1 MALFEELPLH
11 PLVAG
16 AIAQK
21 GFSEATPV
29 QSLVVA
35 PEHAGRDLLVSSRTG
50 SGKTLAFGVLI
61 ADNLLA
67 PEEDS
72 KVPRVQGAPRA
83 LVVAPTREL
92 ANQVGRELE
101 WLLRPAKVKIATC
114 TGGTSVVGD
123 LRALRARV
131 DVVVGTPGRL
141 LDLHKRGVLNLAGVA
156 TLVLDEADE
165 MLDLGFQEDLEY
177 LLGHAPA
184 ERRTLLFSA
193 TIPSA
198 IARIASKYQKNAVR
212 VDARGKG
219 DSRKHEDITFEPMAV
234 QTGDRL
240 GAVINIILCGGTQ
253 SRAIVFCR
261 TRDRVA
267 ELHEHLTRMGIR
279 ASAIAGDRAQN
290 ERDRAL
296 AALRNG
302 DVQVMVAT
310 DVAARGLDLP
320 DVDRVIHG
328 DLPDN
333 EDSLAHRSG
342 RTGRAGRKG
351 TSFVIAES
359 RERRKA
365 ERMLHMLGVKAEWKS
380 APDQKDVR
388 RHLEG
393 LIFDDLMKVHAAQ
406 TAVPEPTDETAKPAK
421 AAKAPKAPTLPTEL
435 LERLRTA
442 MSDNEI
448 LTMLLGREMSRMPTG
463 FAITPVIVS
472 QDKPRPA
479 AREQFQSAVVFRV
492 SAGHEQRVEARWLL
506 PTICDRGGITK
517 NEIGAIRIGKTS
529 SVFEVAPRA
538 AGAFEAASAKI
549 DPENPRMLFV
559 RIGTGRADDF
569 VSQTHAHRDPEP
581 APRERPPRE
590 ATPPR
595 ERAPRDVAL
604 PRERA
609 PRDAAPPRERAPR
622 DVAPPRERAPREQ
635 QPSADGPNKAAIHT
649 KPAHAKPAHPKPAHT
664 KPAHPKPAL
673 AKPAHPKTDLFK
685 PGYPKPMPE
694 KNAAEAASHPKSR
707 FDKPKFGKAPFP
719 KRQWS
724 KEKPSAPARDGH
736 SSPKKRPLPV

>member
-72 KVPRVQGAPRA
+72 KVPRIQGAPRA

-365 ERMLHMLGVKAEWKS
+365 ERMMHMLGVKAEWKS
-380 APDQKDVR
+380 APDQNDVR

-406 TAVPEPTDETAKPAK
+406 TAPPEPTDETAKPAK
-421 AAKAPKAPTLPTEL
+421 AAKAQKAQTPPTLPTEL
-435 LERLRTA
+435 LERLRTQ
-442 MSDNEI
+442 MSDSDI
-448 LTMLLGREMSRMPTG
+448 LTMLLGREMARMPTG
-463 FAITPVIVS
+463 YAITPVIVS

-479 AREQFQSAVVFRV
+479 VTREQFQSAVVFRV

-517 NEIGAIRIGKTS
+517 NEIGAIRIGKSS
-529 SVFEVAPRA
+529 SVFEIAPRA

-569 VSQTHAHRDPEP
+569 VSQTHSHREP
-581 APRERPPRE
+581 
-590 ATPPR
+590 
-595 ERAPRDVAL
+595 
-604 PRERA
+604 
-609 PRDAAPPRERAPR
+609 DAA
-622 DVAPPRERAPREQ
+622 PRERAPREVAAPRERAPREAA
-635 QPSADGPNKAAIHT
+635 PSRERAPREHRPHTEAPHKA
-649 KPAHAKPAHPKPAHT
+649 PVHAKPAHPKAEHA
-664 KPAHPKPAL
+664 KPAHPKAEHAKPAHPKAEH
-673 AKPAHPKTDLFK
+673 AKPAHPKTDHFK
-685 PGYPKPMPE
+685 PGHPKPMAE
-694 KNAAEAASHPKSR
+694 KNAAAAVSHPKSR

-724 KEKPSAPARDGH
+724 KEKPSASARDGH

>member
-21 GFSEATPV
+21 GFSEATQV

-123 LRALRARV
+123 LRALRAKV

-193 TIPSA
+193 TIPAA
-198 IARIASKYQKNAVR
+198 IARIASKYQKNAAR

-234 QTGDRL
+234 HTGDRL

-351 TSFVIAES
+351 TSFVIAEQ

-380 APDQKDVR
+380 APEQKDVR
-388 RHLEG
+388 RHLES

-406 TAVPEPTDETAKPAK
+406 TVPTEETTKP
-421 AAKAPKAPTLPTEL
+421 AKAPKAPKAATLPTEL
-435 LERLRTA
+435 LERLRTE
-442 MSDNEI
+442 MSDNDI

-463 FAITPVIVS
+463 YAITPVVVS

-479 AREQFQSAVVFRV
+479 VTREQFQSAVVFRV

-529 SVFEVAPRA
+529 SVFEIAPRA
-538 AGAFEAASAKI
+538 AGAFEAASAKV

-569 VSQTHAHRDPEP
+569 VSQTHSHREP
-581 APRERPPRE
+581 DAAPS
-590 ATPPR
+590 
-595 ERAPRDVAL
+595 
-604 PRERA
+604 RERA
-609 PRDAAPPRERAPR
+609 PRDAAPSRERAPR
-622 DVAPPRERAPREQ
+622 DAAPSRERAPRDAAPSRERAPREQ
-635 QPSADGPNKAAIHT
+635 RPPAETPHKTPLHA
-649 KPAHAKPAHPKPAHT
+649 KPAHAKPAHPKPAH
-664 KPAHPKPAL
+664 

-685 PGYPKPMPE
+685 PGLAKPMAE
-694 KNAAEAASHPKSR
+694 KNEAAAASQPKSR

-724 KEKPSAPARDGH
+724 KEKPSTPARDGH